1 MWKIINS
8 CTKQALETSE
18 FCACIQELNNGKYK
32 SSIWQSKLAMLSAV
46 GITSIDKELLNWIGY
61 FRQGENSYFIYNADI
76 FKVETGLIY
85 IINSGR
91 DNHIEAGIITKD
103 PIEGLKELG
112 RFCNSFITALK
123 KKVDGRKV
131 RYMKLGWYEFSKNDK
146 IDSLVSF
153 YKRFTFPIMIDIELK
168 ASLLLQNE
176 QLRKNLIL
184 VSKAGLINDNT
195 LKTKLKGV
203 TAQNLDTLI
212 NESLVTSNFIISCRK
227 NNNQLGMVLNLE
239 ELEQLKNLKCAYCS
253 RSFKEELVTKSFSVS
268 DMGKKMIT
276 NSHWMT
282 VWLTNIL
289 LKQGIAEKSIIWNL
303 SDASEEID
311 CVLQINGRVWIFEL
325 KDRNFESGD
334 AQRLGHRAIK
344 FKADKAIVITTGT
357 ISTDAKNVMND
368 LAGEPFLNG
377 QKWRPFY
384 IEGIDS
390 VESSIQKLINNEIV
404 FDVQQK
410 CKQIG
415 KHSTLDFGPVFFNLF
430 GKYSYE
436 HKGGWVED

>member
-1 MWKIINS
+1 MWKIINVH
-8 CTKQALETSE
+8 TKQALETSE
-18 FCACIQELNNGKYK
+18 FCGCIQELNNGKYK
-32 SSIWQSKLAMLSAV
+32 SSIWQSKLAMLSTV

-61 FRQGENSYFIYNADI
+61 FNTNENSRFIYNADI
-76 FKVETGLIY
+76 FKIDIGIIY
-85 IINSGR
+85 IMNSRR
-91 DNHIEAGIITKD
+91 DDHIEAGIITKD

-112 RFCNSFITALK
+112 RFCNAFIAALK

-131 RYMKLGWYEFSKNDK
+131 RYMKLGWYQFSKNDK

-153 YKRFTFPIMIDIELK
+153 YKRFTFPIMIDSELK
-168 ASLLLQNE
+168 ASSLLQNE
-176 QLRKNLIL
+176 QMRKSLTLI
-184 VSKAGLINDNT
+184 SKAGLVSEHD
-195 LKTKLKGV
+195 LKTKLKNV

-212 NESLVTSNFIISCRK
+212 NESLVTTSYIISCRK
-227 NNNQLGMVLNLE
+227 NSTQLGMMINPAELE
-239 ELEQLKNLKCAYCS
+239 ELKNLKCAYCA
-253 RSFKEELVTKSFSVS
+253 RNFKDEQITKSFSIS

-276 NSHWMT
+276 KSHWMT
-282 VWLTNIL
+282 VWITDIL
-289 LKQGIAEKSIIWNL
+289 LKHGIDEKSIIWNL

-311 CVLQINGRVWIFEL
+311 CALQINGRVWIFEL

-344 FKADKAIVITTGT
+344 FKANKAIVITTGT
-357 ISTDAKNVMND
+357 MSTDAKNVMND
-368 LAGEPFLNG
+368 LAGEPFLND
-377 QKWRPFY
+377 QKWSPFY

-390 VESSIQKLINNEIV
+390 VETSIQKLINNEIV

-415 KHSTLDFGPVFFNLF
+415 KHSTLDFGPVFFKLF

-436 HKGGWVED
+436 YKGGWVED